1 MRKTHREDGSD
12 WSAWLVRVRE
22 VGTSIT
28 VVSQQPP
35 AYSWLSCSYFASGG
49 QEQSL
54 ILGPESNS
62 YNLVGLEPATKY
74 HVWLSVLG
82 QTGEGPPRKVTAYTG
97 EPPGALTGLWCALP
111 PH

>member
-1 MRKTHREDGSD
+1 MRWVRPSLLSVTIPCIFLALKLI
-12 WSAWLVRVRE
+12 LV
-22 VGTSIT
+22 
-28 VVSQQPP
+28 
-35 AYSWLSCSYFASGG
+35 SGG

-54 ILGPESNS
+54 TLGPESNS

-74 HVWLSVLG
+74 QVWLSVLG

-97 EPPGALTGLWCALP
+97 ELPRALTGLWCALP